1 MLKASNELSKGG
13 FTAVGRA
20 LMKHSH
26 REGTVFPKIQG
37 NSTAVNAQG
46 ETVPKSILENPAVTV
61 TKVTSRSVGEVL
73 DYKIPGGM
81 GVRFSLDGSKF
92 IGFLEP

>member
-1 MLKASNELSKGG
+1 MSKGG

-26 REGTVFPKIQG
+26 RGGTAFPKIQG
-37 NSTAVNAQG
+37 NSATINAQG
-46 ETVPKSILENPAVTV
+46 ETVLKSILENPAVTV
-61 TKVTSRSVGEVL
+61 TKVNSRSVGEVL
-73 DYKIPGGM
+73 DYKIPGGI
-81 GVRFSLDGSKF
+81 GARFSLDGEKF